1 MKQKRMKLLNYSINK
16 LYCENIRDYKLRLKH
31 TYMALFKQYIK
42 NKKFLNKIKRKNK
55 YIKFIYK
62 IDIIIKKIIKRILYS
77 KYLRWKSI
85 INKLKLEENNNKL
98 KQIHLSYLSVIMK
111 KKLCHIFLYK
121 LKKNYQSKTIA
132 ITDIKTKQILGCYK
146 LFYTLTKYSNK
157 SMFYTI
163 DRWKNYVN
171 NMNNRNINIINKLII
186 INKIYKK
193 QINNIKRFYYKK
205 WNRRVKVMNDISF
218 EKETTL
224 ETKGKKILNLV
235 NKLKYK
241 LLFSSFMTLYKN
253 TINQNR
259 KEYGCIILKE
269 ILIRK
274 IQYKKFNSFSL
285 WREYNKNINLE
296 EQKLKEGFNKFEK
309 VYKSASLRKMTRCF
323 NNLQKNTINNKD
335 KYNEVILNSFI
346 KRNNKNKM
354 INVWMKWRNSVIK
367 ENMIKIYL
375 KRLNSIISKSICRI
389 YFKKLINN
397 NKSIDDDESQ
407 DYNLKLHKEYELKK
421 CNNIINKYNAINICK
436 AYYKLLFNQSKKN
449 KERNMSILLHIIN
462 LILKEKEKINKYS
475 VFIKLITYKKIQP
488 EDKKSFKLQ
497 QLNTI
502 LNRNKKIA
510 INKAFRK
517 WYNQTHEI
525 EYIENRNKF
534 KKYSLLY
541 INEILQNNK
550 LKMYFAFNKLR
561 LYNNEYNITAA
572 LYKINNIATK
582 HINSNL
588 LKSFY
593 KWKILCNF
601 NKESINT
608 INNKNEITNINN
620 NISIDSQYFQTK
632 FNRFNEIL
640 NYHQIMK
647 KIKALYNWKQYIK
660 YCHYYETLISVRIE
674 HVNQIKSIQ
683 KTQMLLLCI
692 ILKYM
697 TNIKMY
703 IAMNKLKT
711 YCYKKKNYCMEKIN
725 NDLNKYKLINNMNI
739 NKINRIEEKNLL
751 KSVFNSFRINLS
763 QHYKEKYNKTKSF
776 ILYNIISKKILK
788 TKLIY
793 FRHWN
798 IVSLKQTERIKS
810 LKNILNKYR
819 LNTKYEENVFFQRLK
834 LITIRDLIQSLETIY
849 NKTIDIS
856 INIPN
861 TITSSISLSAIS
873 NKLKENENQIDILYN
888 QIKSLKEIVIKKA
901 KAEKQ
906 VEELLETQSNNS
918 LEDDI

>member
-1 MKQKRMKLLNYSINK
+1 MLFMKQKRMKLLNYSINK

-42 NKKFLNKIKRKNK
+42 NKKFLNRIKRKNK

-62 IDIIIKKIIKRILYS
+62 MDIIIKKIIKRILYS

-85 INKLKLEENNNKL
+85 INKLKLVENNNKL
-98 KQIHLSYLSVIMK
+98 KQIHLSYISVIMK
-111 KKLCHIFLYK
+111 KKLCHIFLHK
-121 LKKNYQSKTIA
+121 LKKNYQSKTVA

-146 LFYTLTKYSNK
+146 LFYTLTKYYNK

-163 DRWKNYVN
+163 DRWKNYIN
-171 NMNNRNINIINKLII
+171 NMNNRNINIMNKFII
-186 INKIYKK
+186 INKIYEK

-205 WNRRVKVMNDISF
+205 WNRRVKVMNDLSF

-224 ETKGKKILNLV
+224 ENKENKLLNLV

-259 KEYGCIILKE
+259 KECGCIILKE

-274 IQYKKFNSFSL
+274 IQYKKFNSFTL

-296 EQKLKEGFNKFEK
+296 EQKIEEGFNKVEK
-309 VYKSASLRKMTRCF
+309 VYISACLRKMTRCF
-323 NNLQKNTINNKD
+323 NNLQKNTVNNKD

-346 KRNNKNKM
+346 ERNNKNKM

-367 ENMIKIYL
+367 ENMIKMYL
-375 KRLNSIISKSICRI
+375 KRLNSIISKNICKI
-389 YFKKLINN
+389 CFTKLINN
-397 NKSIDDDESQ
+397 KKNIDDDKSQ
-407 DYNLKLHKEYELKK
+407 DCNLELYKEYKLKI
-421 CNNIINKYNAINICK
+421 CNNIINKYNTINIIK

-462 LILKEKEKINKYS
+462 LILKEKKRMNKYS
-475 VFIKLITYKKIQP
+475 VFIKLITYKKIQS

-502 LNRNKKIA
+502 LNRNKKFA
-510 INKAFRK
+510 INNAFRK

-550 LKMYFAFNKLR
+550 LKMYYAFNKLR
-561 LYNNEYNITAA
+561 LYNNEYNVTSA
-572 LYKINNIATK
+572 LYKINNITTK

-593 KWKILCNF
+593 KWKFLCNY
-601 NKESINT
+601 NKEDLNT
-608 INNKNEITNINN
+608 TIINKNEVTNINN
-620 NISIDSQYFQTK
+620 NISMDSQYFQTK
-632 FNRFNEIL
+632 FNRFIEIL

-660 YCHYYETLISVRIE
+660 YCHYYETLINVRTE
-674 HVNQIKSIQ
+674 HINQIKSIQ

-711 YCYKKKNYCMEKIN
+711 YCYKKKNYFMEKIN
-725 NDLNKYKLINNMNI
+725 NINI

-751 KSVFNSFRINLS
+751 KSVFNSFRINVS
-763 QHYKEKYNKTKSF
+763 EHHKEKYNKTKSF
-776 ILYNIISKKILK
+776 LLYSIISKKILK

-798 IVSLKQTERIKS
+798 IINLKQTERIKS

-834 LITIRDLIQSLETIY
+834 LITIRDLVQSLETIY
-849 NKTIDIS
+849 NQTIDIS

-873 NKLKENENQIDILYN
+873 NKLKENENQIDILYS
-888 QIKSLKEIVIKKA
+888 QIKSLKEIVINKA
-901 KAEKQ
+901 KAKKQ
-906 VEELLETQSNNS
+906 VEELLETQSNDS